1 MSKLNRRGVREN
13 ARNAERAPPKNGPD
27 GVRSE
32 VEIIHGFCQK
42 KLQKKIE
49 KSFKKCLTNKN
60 DCVMMFRLS
69 VATAIKNSLMR
80 VKDIDNCII
89 NIKHDERV

>member
-1 MSKLNRRGVREN
+1 MKTYVTPKERLRKTAPTGCGFRSKSFTVFVK
-13 ARNAERAPPKNGPD
+13 KN
-27 GVRSE
+27 
-32 VEIIHGFCQK
+32 FK
-42 KLQKKIE
+42 KKIE